1 VRKKR
6 EHAALD
12 RWYRFDN
19 NAYPSPPQAFPNTTT
34 STPQEGWFLNFRASY
49 HVTSDVNNLTSF
61 NVNEGLDRLQVGN
74 GSHLFIHNLD
84 HCTFFSSNGSLDLN
98 DVLHLPHIT
107 KNLISISKLTKNNDV
122 ILEFY
127 PLFCIIKDRRTKQ
140 PLLQA
145 TQINGLY
152 QLPSSPHALI
162 GERISIS
169 LWHKRLGYPSP
180 STTHLVKLS
189 CFTYFFQ

>member
-34 STPQEGWFLNFRASY
+34 STSQEGWFLNFRASY

-162 GERISIS
+162 
-169 LWHKRLGYPSP
+169 
-180 STTHLVKLS
+180 
-189 CFTYFFQ
+189 